1 MNWEWISEKGA
12 SLTAGIIG
20 LGFLFVAYLDRH
32 YRYFH
37 LCVAAIALAY
47 AYRQYKRPVTPFE
60 KREREIRR
68 RRL

>member
-20 LGFLFVAYLDRH
+20 LGFLLVAYLDRR

-37 LCVAAIALAY
+37 LCVADKAEGGDRG
-47 AYRQYKRPVTPFE
+47 RQE
-60 KREREIRR
+60 DA
-68 RRL
+68 